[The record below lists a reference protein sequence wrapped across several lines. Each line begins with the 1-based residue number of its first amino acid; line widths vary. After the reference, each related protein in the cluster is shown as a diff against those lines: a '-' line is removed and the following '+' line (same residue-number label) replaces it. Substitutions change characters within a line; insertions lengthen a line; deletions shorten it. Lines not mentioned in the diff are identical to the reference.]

1 MKFSENRPV
10 KIVMLGAGG
19 TGGHIAPHLY
29 RLLYALERPV
39 RFILCDG
46 DIVEEKNLVR
56 QNFTPADL
64 GENKAKVLA
73 ERYSSVFGMETEYV
87 PEFIESG
94 EYLLSMLEPRVFRT
108 GAYSNSAVI
117 KELVILIG
125 AVDNNKSRKLC
136 HEVFYKLDDLIYI
149 DSGNG
154 MHTGQIVCGIRSGH
168 RRRGH
173 DLQHPDRRR
182 NACAADHVCNGFC
195 QYARHPTENKEESS
209 MRSSVDA
216 AAFYK
221 AMTALMDI
229 PAKSPV
235 KVLQE
240 IKAEFTAD
248 HCTLSATD
256 FGTWLSVT
264 IPASGDDFAFVFWN
278 SAGVQK
284 VCRYFT
290 GQLEL
295 ELSGQ
300 RKSQIITMY
309 CGDKGGKF
317 PVHEAEECPTWP
329 EFEAKQSY
337 TANAANILKCVKQ
350 VKYAVDLRSTR
361 PEYQGVLFQSKHI
374 WAVEGHRAACCDDGG
389 LDVETPFLVGVSAL
403 EQLKVFGAT
412 DIQISVADN
421 WVLFQNEHVR
431 LLAKRIL
438 NVTPITYESVV
449 PQKWNEEFCF
459 HRKDFVQ
466 ALKYLLACVGKAD
479 KPYVRFDNG
488 ALTLRTKEC
497 LYKAAVSISAE
508 SSIIFGFDARYMLDA
523 LTQFEKQD
531 MVAMR
536 LTSPLGAISLI
547 ADNSSAIVLPVRLKE
562 EQKAA

>member
-1 MKFSENRPV
+1 
-10 KIVMLGAGG
+10 
-19 TGGHIAPHLY
+19 
-29 RLLYALERPV
+29 
-39 RFILCDG
+39 
-46 DIVEEKNLVR
+46 
-56 QNFTPADL
+56 
-64 GENKAKVLA
+64 
-73 ERYSSVFGMETEYV
+73 
-87 PEFIESG
+87 
-94 EYLLSMLEPRVFRT
+94 
-108 GAYSNSAVI
+108 
-117 KELVILIG
+117 
-125 AVDNNKSRKLC
+125 
-136 HEVFYKLDDLIYI
+136 
-149 DSGNG
+149 
-154 MHTGQIVCGIRSGH
+154 
-168 RRRGH
+168 
-173 DLQHPDRRR
+173 
-182 NACAADHVCNGFC
+182 
-195 QYARHPTENKEESS
+195 

-240 IKAEFTAD
+240 IKVEFTSD

-278 SAGVQK
+278 SAGIQK

-300 RKSQIITMY
+300 RKSQIITMR
-309 CGDKGGKF
+309 CGDKGGKL
-317 PVHEAEECPTWP
+317 PVYEAEECPTWP

-361 PEYQGVLFQSKHI
+361 PEYQGVLFQNKHI
-374 WAVEGHRAACCDDGG
+374 WTVEGHRAACCDDGG
-389 LDVETPFLVGVSAL
+389 LRVEKPFTVAVPAL
-403 EQLKVFGAT
+403 EHLKVFGNT
-412 DIQISVADN
+412 DIQIDV
-421 WVLFQNEHVR
+421 NERCVTFRNEWIR
-431 LLAKRIL
+431 LTAHCVP
-438 NVTPITYESVV
+438 NATPLIYENIV
-449 PQKWNEEFCF
+449 PQKWSEEFCF

-479 KPYVRFDNG
+479 KPYVRFENG
-488 ALTLRTKEC
+488 LLTLRAKDC

-508 SSIIFGFDARYMLDA
+508 SSIIFGFDARFMLDA

-531 MVAMR
+531 LVTMR
-536 LTSPLGAISLI
+536 LTSPLGAILLV
-547 ADNSSAIVLPVRLKE
+547 AGNSSAIVLPIRLKE

>member
-1 MKFSENRPV
+1 MKN
-10 KIVMLGAGG
+10 
-19 TGGHIAPHLY
+19 T
-29 RLLYALERPV
+29 
-39 RFILCDG
+39 
-46 DIVEEKNLVR
+46 
-56 QNFTPADL
+56 
-64 GENKAKVLA
+64 
-73 ERYSSVFGMETEYV
+73 
-87 PEFIESG
+87 
-94 EYLLSMLEPRVFRT
+94 
-108 GAYSNSAVI
+108 
-117 KELVILIG
+117 
-125 AVDNNKSRKLC
+125 
-136 HEVFYKLDDLIYI
+136 
-149 DSGNG
+149 
-154 MHTGQIVCGIRSGH
+154 
-168 RRRGH
+168 
-173 DLQHPDRRR
+173 
-182 NACAADHVCNGFC
+182 
-195 QYARHPTENKEESS
+195 
-209 MRSSVDA
+209 VDA

-240 IKAEFTAD
+240 IKVEFTAD

-300 RKSQIITMY
+300 RKSQIITMRS
-309 CGDKGGKF
+309 GSKGGEF
-317 PVHEAEECPTWP
+317 PVYDTKDCPVWP
-329 EFEAKQSY
+329 KLEVKQTY
-337 TANAANILKCVKQ
+337 TANAAKILACVKQ
-350 VKYAVDLRSTR
+350 VKYAVDLRNTR
-361 PEYQGVLFQSKHI
+361 PEYQGVLFQKKHI

-389 LDVETPFLVGVSAL
+389 LSVEKPFLVGVPAL
-403 EQLKVFGAT
+403 EQLKAFGDA
-412 DIQISVADN
+412 DMQISVADN

-438 NVTPITYESVV
+438 NVTPMTYESVV

-466 ALKYLLACVGKAD
+466 ALKYLLACIGKAD
-479 KPYVRFDNG
+479 KPYVRFENG
-488 ALTLRTKEC
+488 LLNLRAKDC

-508 SSIIFGFDARYMLDA
+508 SSIIFGFDARFMLDA

-531 MVAMR
+531 MVTMR
-536 LTSPLGAISLI
+536 LTGSLGAISLV
-547 ADNSSAIVLPVRLKE
+547 AGNSSAIVLPVRLRE